1 MTPKNE
7 LEEKW
12 KDLHTEVVNRIIR
25 FLKENGVNNVTDVY
39 LSIDTVDF
47 SVQHGEWTPMTDSS
61 FEAIDNIE
69 DKEFCGV
76 YNKETIM
83 KKVRNSNSNYLS

>member
-12 KDLHTEVVNRIIR
+12 KDLHTEIVNRIIR

-69 DKEFCGV
+69 DKRV
-76 YNKETIM
+76 LWSI
-83 KKVRNSNSNYLS
+83 

>member
-1 MTPKNE
+1 MKYAQII
-7 LEEKW
+7 
-12 KDLHTEVVNRIIR
+12 DFRRISHT
-25 FLKENGVNNVTDVY
+25 VNNVTDVY

-69 DKEFCGV
+69 DKRV
-76 YNKETIM
+76 LWSI
-83 KKVRNSNSNYLS
+83 

>member
-1 MTPKNE
+1 MTSKNE

-39 LSIDTVDF
+39 LSIDTVDS

-69 DKEFCGV
+69 DKRV
-76 YNKETIM
+76 LWSI
-83 KKVRNSNSNYLS
+83 

>member
-1 MTPKNE
+1 MTPKNK

-12 KDLHTEVVNRIIR
+12 KDLHIEVVNRIIR

-69 DKEFCGV
+69 DKRV
-76 YNKETIM
+76 LWSI
-83 KKVRNSNSNYLS
+83 

>member
-1 MTPKNE
+1 M
-7 LEEKW
+7 
-12 KDLHTEVVNRIIR
+12 HTEVVNRIIR

-47 SVQHGEWTPMTDSS
+47 SVQHGEWTAMTDSS

-69 DKEFCGV
+69 DKRV
-76 YNKETIM
+76 LWSI
-83 KKVRNSNSNYLS
+83 

>member
-1 MTPKNE
+1 MTSKNE

-69 DKEFCGV
+69 DKRV
-76 YNKETIM
+76 LWSI
-83 KKVRNSNSNYLS
+83 

>member
-47 SVQHGEWTPMTDSS
+47 SVQHGKWTPMTDSS

-69 DKEFCGV
+69 DKR
-76 YNKETIM
+76 ILW
-83 KKVRNSNSNYLS
+83 SI

>member
-25 FLKENGVNNVTDVY
+25 FLKENGVN
-39 LSIDTVDF
+39 DF

-69 DKEFCGV
+69 DKRV
-76 YNKETIM
+76 LWSI
-83 KKVRNSNSNYLS
+83 

>member
-47 SVQHGEWTPMTDSS
+47 SVQHGEWTSMTDSS

-69 DKEFCGV
+69 DKRV
-76 YNKETIM
+76 LWSI
-83 KKVRNSNSNYLS
+83 

>member
-1 MTPKNE
+1 MTAKNE

-69 DKEFCGV
+69 DKR
-76 YNKETIM
+76 ILW
-83 KKVRNSNSNYLS
+83 SI

>member
-12 KDLHTEVVNRIIR
+12 KDLHMEVVNRIIR

-47 SVQHGEWTPMTDSS
+47 Q
-61 FEAIDNIE
+61 
-69 DKEFCGV
+69 
-76 YNKETIM
+76 YNM
-83 KKVRNSNSNYLS
+83 GNGHQ

>member
-25 FLKENGVNNVTDVY
+25 FLKENGVNNVT
-39 LSIDTVDF
+39 F
-47 SVQHGEWTPMTDSS
+47 AKER
-61 FEAIDNIE
+61 IE
-69 DKEFCGV
+69 KLKNE
-76 YNKETIM
+76 
-83 KKVRNSNSNYLS
+83 